1 MIPFLIKDDWA
12 AVSESDCRSLYA
24 VQHVFSFPTEFHHV
38 SWYFLTVSQAQQQD
52 EKHDFSL
59 QCQRYRIKLTLAVG
73 TTIIFLKL

>member
-1 MIPFLIKDDWA
+1 MIPFLIKDDWT

-24 VQHVFSFPTEFHHV
+24 VQHVFSFPTEFHV

-59 QCQRYRIKLTLAVG
+59 QC
-73 TTIIFLKL
+73 